1 MLGVIRTRHLWMHAP
16 LIIHEFGLR
25 CFARCVWRNATQ
37 HRVVTFLECVSDRAG
52 PPPDRASD
60 HQISEQP

>member
-37 HRVVTFLECVSDRAG
+37 HRVVTFLECVSDQG
-52 PPPDRASD
+52 PPPPHCED
-60 HQISEQP
+60 HHAVSEQP